1 MKSSRR
7 GTVDPFIV
15 MDVMEAARQAEQAG
29 RSIIHME
36 VGQPG
41 TPAPQAARAAL
52 AAQLG
57 QDDAM
62 GYTVALGLPGLRQRI
77 AGLYKD
83 WYGLTLNP
91 DRVVITP
98 GSSGA
103 FILAFSSLFDT
114 GARVGIG
121 APGYPSY
128 RQIIKSLG
136 LVPVDLP
143 TSPAAR
149 LQPVA
154 EDFAELDLQGLLV
167 ASPANPSG
175 TMLDRAA
182 LCGLIEATQA
192 QGAAFIS
199 DEIYHGIEYEKK
211 QFLRWKSPMNVM

>member
-15 MDVMEAARQAEQAG
+15 MDVMEAARQAEQSG

-41 TPAPQAARAAL
+41 TPAPEAARHAL
-52 AAQLG
+52 ASQLEQG
-57 QDDAM
+57 EAM
-62 GYTVALGLPGLRQRI
+62 GYTVALGLPELRKRV
-77 AGLYKD
+77 ADLYQT
-83 WYGLTLNP
+83 WYGLELNP

-128 RQIIKSLG
+128 RQILKSLD

-143 TSPAAR
+143 TSDATR
-149 LQPVA
+149 LQ
-154 EDFAELDLQGLLV
+154 
-167 ASPANPSG
+167 
-175 TMLDRAA
+175 DR
-182 LCGLIEATQA
+182 
-192 QGAAFIS
+192 
-199 DEIYHGIEYEKK
+199 
-211 QFLRWKSPMNVM
+211 KSVV

>member
-77 AGLYKD
+77 AGLY
-83 WYGLTLNP
+83 N
-91 DRVVITP
+91 
-98 GSSGA
+98 
-103 FILAFSSLFDT
+103 
-114 GARVGIG
+114 
-121 APGYPSY
+121 
-128 RQIIKSLG
+128 
-136 LVPVDLP
+136 
-143 TSPAAR
+143 
-149 LQPVA
+149 
-154 EDFAELDLQGLLV
+154 
-167 ASPANPSG
+167 
-175 TMLDRAA
+175 
-182 LCGLIEATQA
+182 
-192 QGAAFIS
+192 
-199 DEIYHGIEYEKK
+199 
-211 QFLRWKSPMNVM
+211 